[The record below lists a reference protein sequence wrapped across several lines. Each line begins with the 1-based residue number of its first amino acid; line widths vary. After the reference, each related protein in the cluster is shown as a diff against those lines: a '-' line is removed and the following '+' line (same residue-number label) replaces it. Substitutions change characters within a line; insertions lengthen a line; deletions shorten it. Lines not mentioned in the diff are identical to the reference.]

1 MYCKKLNDVWVKTVS
16 KAGRE
21 VFVQLWVVGGFFC
34 GTRKKNGYV
43 TLYPNSTWAKERV
56 LFHFP
61 SSKRIFKTSSIGKQ
75 KIKTRNTMKWERR
88 TERKTRNIVM
98 DITKIGE
105 KDVKDINAIN
115 IHKYHN
121 NIKNP
126 LNSIS
131 TPSQSRRLKESVWF
145 TSWEEKKCLWGR
157 KQPLKSFSAK
167 ESQSLLCASSS
178 KEK

>member
-1 MYCKKLNDVWVKTVS
+1 MYCKKWNDVWVKTVS

-88 TERKTRNIVM
+88 TERKTRSIVM

-126 LNSIS
+126 FNSIS
-131 TPSQSRRLKESVWF
+131 TPSQSRRLKESV
-145 TSWEEKKCLWGR
+145 
-157 KQPLKSFSAK
+157 
-167 ESQSLLCASSS
+167 
-178 KEK
+178 